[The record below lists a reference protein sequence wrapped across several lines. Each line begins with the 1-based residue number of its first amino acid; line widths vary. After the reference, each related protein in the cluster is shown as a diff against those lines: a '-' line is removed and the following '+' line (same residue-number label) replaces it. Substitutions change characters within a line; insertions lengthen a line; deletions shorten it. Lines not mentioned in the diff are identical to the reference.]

1 MKIRL
6 LQIGK
11 TQESYLQEAIDS
23 FSQRI
28 QKFIPFE
35 IQVIQG
41 VKNAAKL
48 SEEQLKEKEAALLM
62 QQLKSADYVV
72 LLDEKGIECTSH
84 GFSRF
89 LQQQMNSG
97 VKNVVFIVGGAYG
110 VAESI
115 KKRANYQLSL
125 SKMTFTHQMIRLIFV
140 EQLYRAYSIIHNL
153 PYHHD

>member
-6 LQIGK
+6 IQIGK
-11 TQESYLQEAIDS
+11 TQESYLQEAIDT

-28 QKFIPFE
+28 NKFIPFE
-35 IQVIQG
+35 IQSLQG
-41 VKNAAKL
+41 IKNAAKL
-48 SEEQLKEKEAALLM
+48 SEEQLKEKEAVLLM
-62 QQLKSADYVV
+62 QQLKAGDYVV
-72 LLDEKGIECTSH
+72 LLDERGKELGSQA
-84 GFSRF
+84 FSSF

-97 VKNVVFIVGGAYG
+97 VKNVFFIVGGAYG
-110 VAESI
+110 VSDKI
-115 KKRANYQLSL
+115 KNIANYQLSL